1 MPTEAFAIAWL
12 VWLISWFAA
21 AAWTERTVR
30 RPTVGREVVYRVL
43 TMIGAVLMFNGG
55 SARTVLWQANATVG
69 WLLFALTVIGFA
81 FTWWA
86 RLHLGRLWSSS
97 VTRKEHHHVVDTGPY
112 SMVRHPI
119 YTGLLLAIVATAL
132 ARVTDVT
139 IAGAA
144 VLASGIYIKA
154 RLEEKFLREQ
164 LGAPYDEYARRVPM
178 LIPFAPTRQPAR

>member
-21 AAWTERTVR
+21 AAWTERTVK
-30 RPTVGREVVYRVL
+30 RPTVAREVVYRVL

-55 SARTVLWQANATVG
+55 SARTVLWQASAPVG
-69 WLLFALTVIGFA
+69 WLLFTLTVIGFA

-97 VTRKEHHHVVDTGPY
+97 VTRKEHHHVVDSGPY
-112 SMVRHPI
+112 SLVRHPI

-144 VLASGIYIKA
+144 VLASAIYIKA
-154 RLEEKFLREQ
+154 RLEETFLHEQ
-164 LGAPYDEYARRVPM
+164 LGAAYDEYARRVPM
-178 LIPFAPTRQPAR
+178 LIPFVTARPSR

>member
-1 MPTEAFAIAWL
+1 MPTEAFAVAWL

-21 AAWTERTVR
+21 AAWTERTVK

-43 TMIGAVLMFNGG
+43 TMIGAVLMFSGG
-55 SARTVLWQANATVG
+55 STRRVMWQVSTTVG
-69 WLLFALTVIGFA
+69 WLLFALAVIGFA
-81 FTWWA
+81 FMWWA

-112 SMVRHPI
+112 SVVRHPI
-119 YTGLLLAIVATAL
+119 YTGLLLAIAATTLVRIRA
-132 ARVTDVT
+132 DT

-144 VLASGIYIKA
+144 VLATGIYIKA

-164 LGAPYDEYARRVPM
+164 LGAAYDEYARRVPM
-178 LIPFAPTRQPAR
+178 LIPFVTARPAR

>member
-1 MPTEAFAIAWL
+1 MPTEAFAIAWII
-12 VWLISWFAA
+12 WLISWFAA

-55 SARTVLWQANATVG
+55 STRTVLWQASAALSR
-69 WLLFALTVIGFA
+69 LLFALTVIGFA

-164 LGAPYDEYARRVPM
+164 LGAAYDEYARRVPM
-178 LIPFAPTRQPAR
+178 LIPFVTARPAR